1 MAEIS
6 VFSRAHRAFRDT
18 PRFHFVRSE
27 PEIADRYR
35 ALVSADTGLGDA
47 IGMYMNP
54 DPVQPEVIFVAERGL
69 LAIRSG
75 SVQKIEFSE
84 IESTRS
90 LSAVDDNTDI
100 SLVLRSGIVVNLRV
114 AGTDGRFRD
123 VFSFV
128 RFLDRALEDRCEIPQ
143 GD

>member
-1 MAEIS
+1 MKNIAKIS

-35 ALVSADTGLGDA
+35 VLMSADTSLGDG
-47 IGMYMNP
+47 IGIYMNP
-54 DPVQPEVIFVAERGL
+54 DPVQPEAIVVSERGL

-90 LSAVDDNTDI
+90 PSAADEGTDI
-100 SLVLRSGIVVNLRV
+100 SLVLRSGIVVSLRV
-114 AGTDGRFRD
+114 GGTDGRFRD

-128 RFLDRALEDRCEIPQ
+128 RFLDRVLEDR
-143 GD
+143 

>member
-6 VFSRAHRAFRDT
+6 TFSRAHRAFRDT
-18 PRFHFVRSE
+18 PRFHFVRNE
-27 PEIADRYR
+27 PEIADQYK
-35 ALVSADTGLGDA
+35 ASIGIDASLGDA
-47 IGMYMNP
+47 IGVYINP
-54 DPVQPEVIFVAERGL
+54 DSVQPEAIFVAERGL

-90 LSAVDDNTDI
+90 PSAADYNTDI
-100 SLVLRSGIVVNLRV
+100 SLVLRSGNAVSLRV

-128 RFLDRALEDRCEIPQ
+128 RFLDRVLEDR
-143 GD
+143 

>member
-69 LAIRSG
+69 LAIRSSST
-75 SVQKIEFSE
+75 SVWRAPTADSATFSASSDF
-84 IESTRS
+84 STEHS
-90 LSAVDDNTDI
+90 KT
-100 SLVLRSGIVVNLRV
+100 G
-114 AGTDGRFRD
+114 
-123 VFSFV
+123 
-128 RFLDRALEDRCEIPQ
+128 CEIPQ